1 MSLPDTIPMHPVDV
15 FYGVVVPQ
23 VQTYLV
29 AAPRFEVDEATAKER
44 VEQLIR
50 ERFHRHAYDMPT
62 TLGVITTLQRAPDL
76 TAPVEVIGLSA
87 LEAKDADTIDAA
99 PGDRHWHLYI
109 AQGQQITFLML
120 VYDHIMSHG
129 YTGRGFLY
137 AALDALRPD
146 PEAPPILSEPQQA
159 EFEAYQRHISA
170 QFLARAP
177 WATHTRAAFPSERLR
192 ALARAMEQPFTEA
205 VMLWLTRSL
214 LDASDRDWPID
225 ASIFRME
232 PDGDRTAWIQAP
244 IGNLGLQLDTWE
256 ILPSGAWGPG
266 RGPMADDPE
275 GLERFVKFYEGF
287 FWKLPI
293 ALAMKWVLDR
303 ARKAGAPPERER
315 MVLNNLGATPYPF
328 FRTMFFDPANDCDRF
343 GLVFV
348 DGVQDQVQLQLALPA
363 QFLEHFDQPTFEAAL
378 ERNLEAMADDPRLRR
393 IEG

>member
-50 ERFHRHAYDMPT
+50 ERFHRHAYDMPS
-62 TLGVITTLQRAPDL
+62 TLGVITTLRRAPDL
-76 TAPVEVIGLSA
+76 TAPVELIALQD
-87 LEAKDADTIDAA
+87 LEAKDADSIDAA

-109 AQGQQITFLML
+109 AQGEEITFLML

-129 YTGRGFLY
+129 YTGRSFLY
-137 AALDALRPD
+137 AALDTLRPD
-146 PEAPPILSEPQQA
+146 PAAPPVLSEAQQA
-159 EFEAYQRHISA
+159 EFEAYQRQITA

-177 WATHTRAAFPSERLR
+177 WATHSRISFSSDRLR
-192 ALARAMEQPFTEA
+192 ALARAMDQPFTEA
-205 VMLWLTRSL
+205 AMLWLTRSL
-214 LDASDRDWPID
+214 LDASDRPWPID
-225 ASIFRME
+225 ANVFRME
-232 PDGDRTAWIQAP
+232 PDGDRSAWIQAA

-256 ILPSGAWGPG
+256 ILPTGAYGPG
-266 RGPMADDPE
+266 SGPMADDPE

-303 ARKAGAPPERER
+303 ARKAGAPAERER
-315 MVLNNLGATPYPF
+315 LVLNNLGHTPYPF
-328 FRTMFFDPANDCDRF
+328 FRTMFFDPANNCDRF

-348 DGVQDQVQLQLALPA
+348 DGVQDRVDLQLAFPR
-363 QFLEHFDQPTFEAAL
+363 QFLAHFDPAAFEAAL
-378 ERNLEAMADDPRLRR
+378 ARNLEAMAQDPRLRR